1 MTFIELGELC
11 DKGTSNLAQKDL
23 LIDSG
28 RYPVYGAAGEITKV
42 DFYQQSKPYLGLV
55 KDGAGVGRVM
65 RLPSNSSVIGTLQY
79 IFPKENVDLK
89 YLYYLIKYLDL
100 GKSNTGATIPHIYFK
115 DYKKRKV
122 KVRSYSEQKYIGKI
136 FELLDIQLNTYKNT
150 LKQYDLLIKSRF
162 VELFGDPVLNEK
174 GWNLISLESVC
185 QSIYGGGTPSK
196 KIKEYYMGSI
206 PWVTSKDMKSDIIV
220 DSIEHITEVAIDN
233 SSTKIIPPESVLIVI
248 RSGILKHT
256 LPVCINKSKVTINQ
270 DLKAL
275 VLDERCKA
283 IYLQYLLK
291 ALEKDILS
299 GVRAVTADNIEFNS
313 LKKRKLPI
321 PPINIQIKFS
331 QMVNQINK
339 LKSDVQKSIDETQ
352 LLMDSLM
359 QEYFG

>member
-1 MTFIELGELC
+1 MEFIELAELC
-11 DKGTSNLAQKDL
+11 DKGSSNLAQKDL
-23 LIDSG
+23 VFDSG
-28 RYPVYGAAGEITKV
+28 IYPVYGASGEITKV
-42 DFYQQSKPYLGLV
+42 DFFHQGKPYLGLI

-65 RLPSNSSVIGTLQY
+65 QLPANSSVIGTIQY
-79 IFPKENVDLK
+79 IFPKENIDLK

-122 KVRSYSEQKYIGKI
+122 KVREYSEQKHIGQI
-136 FELLDIQLNTYKNT
+136 LELIDSHLRTYKKV
-150 LKQYDLLIKSRF
+150 LEQYDLLIKSRF
-162 VELFGDPVLNEK
+162 VDMFGDPVLNEK
-174 GWNLISLESVC
+174 GWNLTSLESVC

-196 KIKEYYMGSI
+196 KIKEYYMGTI

-220 DSIEHITEVAIDN
+220 DSIEHITQEAIDN

-275 VLDERCKA
+275 VLDERCKG

-313 LKKRKLPI
+313 LKKREIPI
-321 PPINIQIKFS
+321 PPIDIQIKFS

-339 LKSDVQKSIDETQ
+339 LKFAKIV
-352 LLMDSLM
+352 
-359 QEYFG
+359 YN

>member
-339 LKSDVQKSIDETQ
+339 LK
-352 LLMDSLM
+352 
-359 QEYFG
+359 FA

>member
-1 MTFIELGELC
+1 MEFVELAELC
-11 DKGTSNLAQKDL
+11 DKGSSNLAQKDL
-23 LIDSG
+23 VFDSG
-28 RYPVYGAAGEITKV
+28 IYPVYGAPGEITKV
-42 DFYQQSKPYLGLV
+42 DFFHQSKPYLGLI

-65 RLPSNSSVIGTLQY
+65 QLPANSSVIGTIQY

-100 GKSNTGATIPHIYFK
+100 GKANTGATIPHIYFK

-122 KVRSYSEQKYIGKI
+122 KVREYSEQKHIGQI
-136 FELLDIQLNTYKNT
+136 LELIDSYLRAYKKV
-150 LKQYDLLIKSRF
+150 LEQYDLLIKSRF
-162 VELFGDPVLNEK
+162 VDMFGDPVLNEK
-174 GWNLISLESVC
+174 GWNLTSLESVC

-196 KIKEYYMGSI
+196 KIKEYYMGTI

-220 DSIEHITEVAIDN
+220 DSIEHITQEAIDN
-233 SSTKIIPPESVLIVI
+233 SSTKIIPLESVLIVI

-275 VLDERCKA
+275 VLDERCKG

-313 LKKRKLPI
+313 LKKREIPI
-321 PPINIQIKFS
+321 PPIDIQIKFS

-339 LKSDVQKSIDETQ
+339 LK
-352 LLMDSLM
+352 
-359 QEYFG
+359 FA